1 MACDQAVGV
10 DTPARHSGFPR
21 ASESASKK
29 ASNPLAPE
37 RRNDCSRAHDP
48 LGSRLPPASGVSTSS
63 CEAVPGAFRTL
74 GTGEVVRI
82 DGGSCMRNLFTRPRW
97 LGIAAGLAALT
108 ATIATTRSSSAS
120 DHQDTPEVELS
131 PRMDINDVYAFPGS
145 SADRI
150 TLVLTT
156 SSPITP
162 AQAPSAAFDP
172 NLLYQL
178 KIDNTGDG
186 VEDKVIQVTF
196 SGTGTNQQVT
206 VRGPVAPAQTGTMNT
221 LVSSGPSMTGG
232 TNTSLGSGAG
242 IQAFAGIRDDPFF
255 LDLEQFFRIVPDR
268 KPVSGPLSQLP
279 DQPTASAFRAQG
291 QAVDYLRG
299 LNTLAIVL
307 EMPAAMLTDSGNKKI
322 GVWGTISR

>member
-1 MACDQAVGV
+1 
-10 DTPARHSGFPR
+10 
-21 ASESASKK
+21 
-29 ASNPLAPE
+29 
-37 RRNDCSRAHDP
+37 
-48 LGSRLPPASGVSTSS
+48 
-63 CEAVPGAFRTL
+63 
-74 GTGEVVRI
+74 
-82 DGGSCMRNLFTRPRW
+82 MRNLFSRPRVW
-97 LGIAAGLAALT
+97 AIVAVAATVT
-108 ATIATTRSSSAS
+108 ATFGITRSSWGS

-131 PRMDINDVYAFPGS
+131 PRMDVNDVYAFPGS

-150 TLVLTT
+150 VLVLTT

-162 AQAPSAAFDP
+162 AQSAAAAFDP

-186 VEDKVIQVTF
+186 VEDKVFQITF

-221 LVSSGPSMTGG
+221 LVSSGTSTTGA
-232 TNTSLGSGAG
+232 TNTNLGSASGV
-242 IQAFAGIRDDPFF
+242 QVFAGIRDDPFF

-268 KPVSGPLSQLP
+268 KPVSGGLSQLP
-279 DQPTASAFRAQG
+279 DQPTASAFRAPG

-299 LNTLAIVL
+299 INTLAIVL
-307 EMPAAMLTDSGNKKI
+307 EMPTAMLTDGGNKKI

>member
-1 MACDQAVGV
+1 
-10 DTPARHSGFPR
+10 
-21 ASESASKK
+21 
-29 ASNPLAPE
+29 
-37 RRNDCSRAHDP
+37 
-48 LGSRLPPASGVSTSS
+48 
-63 CEAVPGAFRTL
+63 
-74 GTGEVVRI
+74 
-82 DGGSCMRNLFTRPRW
+82 MRNLFSWPGALAITAGVAV
-97 LGIAAGLAALT
+97 LSATLAIA
-108 ATIATTRSSSAS
+108 RSSQAS

-150 TLVLTT
+150 VLVMTT

-162 AQAPSAAFDP
+162 AQSAAAAFDP

-186 VEDKVIQVTF
+186 VEDKVIQVSF

-206 VRGPVAPAQTGTMNT
+206 VRGPVAPAQVGTMNT
-221 LVSSGPSMTGG
+221 LVTSGSAVTGA
-232 TNTSLGSGAG
+232 TNTNLGSASGV
-242 IQAFAGIRDDPFF
+242 QVFAGIRDDPFF

-279 DQPTASAFRAQG
+279 DQPTASSFRPAG

-299 LNTLAIVL
+299 INTLAIVM
-307 EMPAAMLTDSGNKKI
+307 EMPSAMLTDGGTRKI